1 MPFFRIEKAFQAEI
15 VFVKRKDYF
24 LLENSLMNTFKSKSK
39 QSRDTINW
47 NLQIIYVGFSLS
59 VKTEEIRSFW
69 LYFRKTLSL
78 TEQNFYFVQLIN
90 LSFRGQITDW
100 FGLLRRIYD
109 VLHYC
114 AVFCSESIGMYHL
127 LPVFPIGS
135 YLQSTIQEQLDMRL
149 WIWLGWVRSEVR
161 RCMIFVF
168 LN

>member
-1 MPFFRIEKAFQAEI
+1 M
-15 VFVKRKDYF
+15 
-24 LLENSLMNTFKSKSK
+24 LENSNEYMNRNKAEILSIEIYK
-39 QSRDTINW
+39 
-47 NLQIIYVGFSLS
+47 LYVGFSLS

-69 LYFRKTLSL
+69 LYFRKILSL

-90 LSFRGQITDW
+90 LSFRGQITDR

-135 YLQSTIQEQLDMRL
+135 YLQSTIQGWLDIRL
-149 WIWLGWVRSEVR
+149 
-161 RCMIFVF
+161 
-168 LN
+168 

>member
-1 MPFFRIEKAFQAEI
+1 M
-15 VFVKRKDYF
+15 
-24 LLENSLMNTFKSKSK
+24 LENSNEYMNRNKVEILSIEIYK
-39 QSRDTINW
+39 
-47 NLQIIYVGFSLS
+47 LYVGFSLS

-90 LSFRGQITDW
+90 LSFRGQITDR

-135 YLQSTIQEQLDMRL
+135 YLQSTIQGWLDIRL
-149 WIWLGWVRSEVR
+149 
-161 RCMIFVF
+161 
-168 LN
+168 

>member
-1 MPFFRIEKAFQAEI
+1 M
-15 VFVKRKDYF
+15 
-24 LLENSLMNTFKSKSK
+24 LENSNEYMNRNKVEILSIEIYK
-39 QSRDTINW
+39 
-47 NLQIIYVGFSLS
+47 LYVGFSLS

-90 LSFRGQITDW
+90 LSFRGQITGR

-135 YLQSTIQEQLDMRL
+135 YLQSTIQERLDI
-149 WIWLGWVRSEVR
+149 WICGCESDSAESDLK
-161 RCMIFVF
+161 FA
-168 LN
+168 NT

>member
-1 MPFFRIEKAFQAEI
+1 M
-15 VFVKRKDYF
+15 
-24 LLENSLMNTFKSKSK
+24 LENSNEYMNRNKAEILS
-39 QSRDTINW
+39 IE
-47 NLQIIYVGFSLS
+47 IYKL
-59 VKTEEIRSFW
+59 TEEIRSFW

-90 LSFRGQITDW
+90 LSFRGKITDR

-135 YLQSTIQEQLDMRL
+135 YLQSMIQERLDMRL
-149 WIWLGWVRSEVR
+149 
-161 RCMIFVF
+161 
-168 LN
+168 

>member
-1 MPFFRIEKAFQAEI
+1 M
-15 VFVKRKDYF
+15 
-24 LLENSLMNTFKSKSK
+24 LENSNEYMNRNKVEILSIEIYK
-39 QSRDTINW
+39 
-47 NLQIIYVGFSLS
+47 LYVGFSLS

-90 LSFRGQITDW
+90 LSFRGQITDR

-114 AVFCSESIGMYHL
+114 AVFCSKSIGMYRL

-135 YLQSTIQEQLDMRL
+135 YLQSTIQGWLDIRL
-149 WIWLGWVRSEVR
+149 
-161 RCMIFVF
+161 
-168 LN
+168 